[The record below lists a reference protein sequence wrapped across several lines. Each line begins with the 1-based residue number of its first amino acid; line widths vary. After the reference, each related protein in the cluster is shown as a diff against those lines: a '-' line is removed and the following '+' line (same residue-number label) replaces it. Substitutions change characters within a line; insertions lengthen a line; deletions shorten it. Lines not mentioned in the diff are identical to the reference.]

1 MHIEHIAI
9 WCKDIEQMK
18 TFYTKYFHA
27 TANNKYHNHA
37 KKFTSYFLNFGNGA
51 RLELMQMENISERMH
66 GLTAQ
71 YTGIAHFA
79 ISLGSK
85 ERVDDLTQQLKQDGY
100 ILLDGPRTTGDG
112 YYESVIMDPEQNRIE
127 LTV

>member
-18 TFYTKYFHA
+18 NFYTKYFHA
-27 TANNKYHNHA
+27 AANNKYHNHA
-37 KKFTSYFLNFGNGA
+37 KKFISYFLSFSSGA
-51 RLELMQMENISERMH
+51 RLELMQMENIAERMD

-71 YTGIAHFA
+71 YTGLVHFA
-79 ISLGSK
+79 IALGSK
-85 ERVDDLTQQLKQDGY
+85 QKVDDLTQQLKQDGY

-127 LTV
+127 LTI